1 MQSMPRLTV
10 VTYNTYREQNGRDP
24 ALDALLREELTLA
37 CLQEVS
43 LVRALEIKR
52 TLGSRAFVSLT
63 KHGLQYLVLV
73 LPEDARFLERRTAQL
88 NGYCGLIPRLW
99 SVRRGYALYRAGRRG
114 WINCLEPRVAQ
125 SARVMW
131 RGLTFRVVH
140 THLPFKALLRN
151 PCLSLLPD
159 LLGSESV
166 LLVGDLNATTRDLF
180 LADLLMRTGLNSTGP
195 GTATH
200 NSGRRIDHVLYRGDF
215 CEVGYGAMRSLSD
228 HRLVRVEL
236 EV

>member
-1 MQSMPRLTV
+1 MPRLTV
-10 VTYNTYREQNGRDP
+10 ATYNTYREQKGRDR
-24 ALDALLREELTLA
+24 ALDALLREELTLS

-43 LVRALEIKR
+43 VVRALEIKR

-99 SVRRGYALYRAGRRG
+99 SVRRGYALYRGGRRG
-114 WINCLEPRVAQ
+114 WINCLEHRVAQ
-125 SARVMW
+125 TARVMW

-151 PCLSLLPD
+151 PCLSLFPD
-159 LLGSESV
+159 LLGSESA

-200 NSGRRIDHVLYRGDF
+200 NSGRTIDHVLYRGDF
-215 CEVGYGAMRSLSD
+215 SEVEYAATKGLSD

>member
-1 MQSMPRLTV
+1 MQSMPRLKV
-10 VTYNTYREQNGRDP
+10 ATYNTYREQKGRDP
-24 ALDALLREELTLA
+24 TLDALLGEELTLV

-43 LVRALEIKR
+43 LVRAWEIKR
-52 TLGSRAFVSLT
+52 TFGSRAFVSLT
-63 KHGLQYLVLV
+63 KHGLQYLVVV
-73 LPEDARFLERRTAQL
+73 LPEGARFLERRTAQL

-99 SVRRGYALYRAGRRG
+99 SIRRGYALYRGGRRG

-125 SARVMW
+125 TARVMW
-131 RGLTFRVVH
+131 RGRTFQMVH
-140 THLPFKALLRN
+140 THLPFRALVRN
-151 PCLSLLPD
+151 PCLSLLAD
-159 LLGSESV
+159 LLGSESA

-180 LADLLMRTGLNSTGP
+180 LADLLMRTGLDSTGR

-200 NSGRRIDHVLYRGDF
+200 NSGRRIDYVLYRGDF
-215 CEVGYGAMRSLSD
+215 REVGYAVTRSLSD